1 MSDTQQ
7 ASSTA
12 LSLPHNLFTSQKR
25 FDEPN
30 ANDMQCGDLS
40 ERELKERYGLKN
52 ISETL
57 DPWTDTR
64 LRYPVGNYAFA
75 APAIIKEKIDR
86 QKMTAMLFDEMR
98 TLSRAVSFFGYR
110 ELFLR
115 MVNHFQ
121 TGNGAVFRDPTLDFA
136 YKQQIINDT
145 TDQST
150 LKIIE
155 DDIVAYIDWE
165 AECFN
170 KKGVNSVSANLK
182 KSHLPK
188 FNRWIDRINGLG
200 ISVHDIYTTSI
211 TIRSLKIEKNKYS
224 FIVHYLAQDHFG
236 LDSQDIMKKTFHNMP
251 LFRIWFLLQRWDKL
265 GFKPFM
271 VNMEA
276 VIEIKG
282 ERDDKA

>member
-25 FDEPN
+25 FDKPN

-145 TDQST
+145 SKDST
-150 LKIIE
+150 LKIIKDE
-155 DDIVAYIDWE
+155 IINNIDWE
-165 AECFN
+165 GECFN
-170 KKGVNSVSANLK
+170 KEGVGLISNSLK
-182 KSHLPK
+182 DTRLPK
-188 FNRWIDRINGLG
+188 FDRWKDGINGLG
-200 ISVHDIYTTSI
+200 ISVHDVYATKI
-211 TIRSLKIEKNKYS
+211 TLFSLELKRNKYT
-224 FIVHYLAQDHFG
+224 IKIHYQGQDHFG
-236 LDSQDIMKKTFHNMP
+236 LDNQDIMKKIFHNVP

-276 VIEIKG
+276 MIEIKG
-282 ERDDKA
+282 ERSRNA